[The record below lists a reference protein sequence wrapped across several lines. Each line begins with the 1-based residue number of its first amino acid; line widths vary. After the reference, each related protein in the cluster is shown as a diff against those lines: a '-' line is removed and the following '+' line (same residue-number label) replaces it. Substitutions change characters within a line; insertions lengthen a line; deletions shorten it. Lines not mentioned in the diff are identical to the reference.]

1 MKSMNHVFTTLSILL
16 LIMLVGCAST
26 MNETG
31 KKFTCKPG
39 IIKIDQTTKRE
50 VLETYGQP
58 SSTEIMGKYEILT
71 YHYGKESLKRGKS
84 VGMGFLRAIPVVGL
98 ATLAMDHG
106 TKESDIAKEWQGME
120 VYVELSTGIVRDYW
134 YHDSELKGHDESE
147 ALFLKS
153 HGLSKLGKNED
164 AIKMLE
170 ESISLNPRNHRALNS
185 LAWTLIDLNIDV
197 DKGIT
202 YAMRAVEVF
211 PDSPY
216 NNGTLGCGY
225 FKKGDLDNAEKYLK
239 VTIDLF
245 PIYAPQDTRAL
256 THDKAI
262 LKTVQERKKAK

>member
-1 MKSMNHVFTTLSILL
+1 MKPMNHAVTTLSILL
-16 LIMLVGCAST
+16 LIILVGCAST
-26 MNETG
+26 LQETG
-31 KKFTCKPG
+31 QKFTCKPG
-39 IIKIDQTTKRE
+39 AISIDQTTKRQ
-50 VLETYGQP
+50 VLETYGKP
-58 SSTEIMGKYEILT
+58 TSTEIMGKYEILT
-71 YHYGKESLKRGKS
+71 YQYGKKSLKHGKS
-84 VGMGFLRAIPVVGL
+84 VGMGFLSAIPVVGL

-134 YHDSELKGHDESE
+134 YHDSDLKGHDESE